1 MSSFLNFTLSKV
13 NPFLVINQRTKMNV
27 LNNNLAFRSLLTAMC
42 FVVFQGL
49 NAQDAET
56 TNQDSAEG
64 AITSGKM
71 LFAGSQS
78 FTNGGPSCIACHNVT
93 NNDLISG
100 GLLAKDLT
108 NVYSRM
114 GDAGLSGIL
123 GSPPFPAMASAYRN
137 NKLTEEEIAQLS
149 AFFKHADN
157 FSNDQKDKTG
167 NEIFY
172 AYGPIGLIIWLIVV
186 YVIWFNRKKESV
198 KKDVYD
204 RQIKPIN

>member
-1 MSSFLNFTLSKV
+1 MK
-13 NPFLVINQRTKMNV
+13 IRTYKLPVRSV
-27 LNNNLAFRSLLTAMC
+27 LMALC
-42 FVVFQGL
+42 FVFSQSV
-49 NAQDAET
+49 NAQNT
-56 TNQDSAEG
+56 G
-64 AITSGKM
+64 ANDMTSTEVEITSGKM
-71 LFAGSQS
+71 LFTGSQS
-78 FTNGGPSCIACHNVT
+78 LTNGGPSCIACHNVT

-114 GDAGLSGIL
+114 GEAGLSGIL

-149 AFFKHADN
+149 AFFEYADGV
-157 FSNDQKDKTG
+157 SHDQKIKSG

-172 AYGPIGLIIWLIVV
+172 AYGPMGLLIWLVAV
-186 YVIWFNRKKESV
+186 YLIWFNRKKESV

>member
-1 MSSFLNFTLSKV
+1 MKV
-13 NPFLVINQRTKMNV
+13 RNYKLPIVLVIAA
-27 LNNNLAFRSLLTAMC
+27 LC
-42 FVVFQGL
+42 FFIFQSG
-49 NAQDAET
+49 NAQNSEDNDRTSTDGE
-56 TNQDSAEG
+56 
-64 AITSGKM
+64 ITSGQM
-71 LFAGSQS
+71 LFTGSQS
-78 FTNGGPSCIACHNVT
+78 LTNGGPSCITCHNVT

-137 NKLTEEEIAQLS
+137 NKLTEDEITQLTV
-149 AFFKHADN
+149 FFEYADGV
-157 FSNDQKDKTG
+157 SHDQKKKTG

-172 AYGPIGLIIWLIVV
+172 AYGPIGLLIWLVVV
-186 YVIWFNRKKESV
+186 YFIWFNRKKESV